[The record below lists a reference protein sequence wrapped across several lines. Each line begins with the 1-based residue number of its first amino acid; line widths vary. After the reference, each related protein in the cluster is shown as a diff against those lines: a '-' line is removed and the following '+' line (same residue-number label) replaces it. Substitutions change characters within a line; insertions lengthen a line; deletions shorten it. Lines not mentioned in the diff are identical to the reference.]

1 MRVVGGNRYIAGAV
15 LLAVIA
21 ITVLVAVSI
30 NLSFGLPFD
39 LSLGLPPT
47 RDYTLRAVFTDAS
60 GLTRGADVDVA
71 GNRVGQVTGISLEDG
86 RALVSMRIERSYA
99 PLHRGTV
106 AQIDYSTLLAEK
118 FIELLPAAGTP
129 TLADGAVIPS
139 TETMTSVDFDQ
150 VLSSLDPQ
158 TRQEVQVMV
167 QQLGGGVAGRQD
179 AINEL
184 LQQLAGL
191 SGESQPTLDTLR
203 RNDPQLASIVSN
215 LAIAGGVLAQR
226 HHQLGDLVG
235 NVAVVSQTLNENDAS
250 LDSLLPHLAATS
262 NDLAQT
268 LNGNEGNLHDT
279 ITELDPFLGQLNT
292 QLGTTYPDLQG
303 SRTTLQESFDYLT
316 PYIVSAI
323 SQQDANGN
331 YLRQFVVVDLCD
343 DSISQTVTKYNR
355 SQASCLVPAVT
366 GVVNSLGTGGAAARS
381 SSSTSGSGSASPA
394 SCSSPVPTPS
404 AAPCPKASP
413 TPTPS
418 PCSPSPKPTP
428 TPRPGST
435 PAPSPTVCPG
445 AATGSGVLG
454 EVGSILGGL
463 LGG

>member
-1 MRVVGGNRYIAGAV
+1 MRIVSGNRYLAGVV
-15 LLAVIA
+15 LIAVIA
-21 ITVLVAVSI
+21 IVIVVAVSI
-30 NLSFGLPFD
+30 NLSFGLPLN
-39 LSLGLPPT
+39 LSLGLPPSQ
-47 RDYTLRAVFTDAS
+47 DYTLRAVFTDAN
-60 GLTRGADVDVA
+60 GLTKGADVEVA
-71 GNRVGQVTGISLEDG
+71 GNQVGQVTGISLDDG
-86 RALVSMRIERSYA
+86 KALVSMRIERKYA
-99 PLHRGTV
+99 PLHSGTI

-118 FIELLPAAGTP
+118 FIELMPAAGTP
-129 TLADGAVIPS
+129 TLSDGATIPS

-150 VLSSLDPQ
+150 VLSGLDPQ
-158 TRQEVQVMV
+158 TRQQVQVLV

-203 RNDPQLASIVSN
+203 QNDPQLASIVSN
-215 LAIAGGVLAQR
+215 LAIAGGVLAQS
-226 HHQLGDLVG
+226 HKQLGDLVG
-235 NVAVVSQTLNENDAS
+235 NVAVVSETLNQNDAS
-250 LDSLLPHLAATS
+250 LDSLLPHLASTS
-262 NDLAQT
+262 NDLDQT
-268 LNGNEGNLHDT
+268 LNGNQGNLRDT

-292 QLGTTYPDLQG
+292 QLTTTYPDLQG
-303 SRTTLQESFDYLT
+303 SQTTLQQSFDYLT

-343 DSISQTVTKYNR
+343 DSLSQTVTKYNK

-366 GVVNSLGTGGAAARS
+366 GVASSLTTGGATAPPSGAAS
-381 SSSTSGSGSASPA
+381 GPGSGSPS
-394 SCSSPVPTPS
+394 SCDTPLPTPS

-418 PCSPSPKPTP
+418 PCSPAPTP
-428 TPRPGST
+428 TPTPK
-435 PAPSPTVCPG
+435 PAPTPTPTGCS
-445 AATGSGVLG
+445 ATGSGGLLG